1 MVNSITRIGEERRGE
16 EEREQAFHKV
26 LKILYEIR
34 LGKVSSGAGF
44 LAFSIY
50 SSAMSLEISTP
61 ALLFPAVSLLFLS
74 YTNRFLHLAALV
86 RTLHG
91 DWERDGMESARI
103 QIDNLS
109 KRLFLIR
116 WMQLLGALS
125 LLLCVVSML
134 GILTG
139 SQSVANGTFFAA
151 VVLMSLSLA
160 SLVVEILIS
169 GGALRIL
176 LRQMEVRETRSKS

>member
-1 MVNSITRIGEERRGE
+1 MN
-16 EEREQAFHKV
+16 
-26 LKILYEIR
+26 
-34 LGKVSSGAGF
+34 
-44 LAFSIY
+44 
-50 SSAMSLEISTP
+50 LEISTP

-91 DWERDGMESARI
+91 EWKRDRMESARV
-103 QIDNLS
+103 QIDNLR

-125 LLLCVVSML
+125 LLLCVISML
-134 GILTG
+134 AVLTG
-139 SQSVANGTFFAA
+139 GQGLANGSFFSAI
-151 VVLMSLSLA
+151 VLMSLSLA

-176 LRQMEVRETRSKS
+176 LKQMEVDRRES

>member
-1 MVNSITRIGEERRGE
+1 M
-16 EEREQAFHKV
+16 H
-26 LKILYEIR
+26 
-34 LGKVSSGAGF
+34 
-44 LAFSIY
+44 
-50 SSAMSLEISTP
+50 LEISTP

-91 DWERDGMESARI
+91 EWEKDRMESARV

-125 LLLCVVSML
+125 LLLCVISML
-134 GILTG
+134 AILRDG
-139 SQSVANGTFFAA
+139 QALANGSFFAA

-160 SLVVEILIS
+160 SLVLEILIS

-176 LRQMEVRETRSKS
+176 LKRMEIDDSKE

>member
-1 MVNSITRIGEERRGE
+1 MT
-16 EEREQAFHKV
+16 
-26 LKILYEIR
+26 
-34 LGKVSSGAGF
+34 
-44 LAFSIY
+44 
-50 SSAMSLEISTP
+50 LEISTP

-91 DWERDGMESARI
+91 EWERDRLESAKV

-125 LLLCVVSML
+125 LLLCVISML
-134 GILTG
+134 AIMLDRPGW
-139 SQSVANGTFFAA
+139 ANGSFFGA
-151 VVLMSLSLA
+151 VILMSLSLA
-160 SLVVEILIS
+160 SLVVEIVIS

-176 LRQMEVRETRSKS
+176 LGRMEK